1 MSSKRFGTLEGVFI
15 PSLLSIFGVI
25 MYLRLSWVV
34 GSVGIAAAILIIAL
48 SNFISLSTGL
58 SVSSIVTNIRIGHGG
73 AYSIITKSLGL
84 EAGGAIGLPLYLAQ
98 SISVAFYI
106 VGFAECWKYVFPAHN
121 FLLVCLIAW
130 AGILIVSYY
139 SASLAFRIQYVVL
152 LVIAFSFV
160 SIFLGKTSGSTPLQN
175 LDASSFLSGNFFKAF
190 AVFFPAVTG
199 FMAGLSM
206 SGELNEPKESIPK
219 GTLSAI
225 GVSIVAYLALA
236 LWFAKN
242 ASPQDLVNNTNIVID
257 MGRWP
262 SFVIAGIMG
271 ATLSSALNMCV
282 TAPRTLFA
290 LSHSGMLPL
299 SRFFVHRNHKSEPT
313 TAILLTAFIA
323 LATLL
328 VGTLNQVATLLTM
341 FFLITYGLINFSV
354 FVEQTIGITSFRP
367 SFRVSRIISFLG
379 WLGCLVVMFLINPM
393 FSLVAWLIIILLY
406 VGLVRRET
414 ERHSPDVRSGLLIFL
429 SEQMAK
435 TAAKLPYYPK
445 IWKPNVAVAV
455 EDIKSFSEAFRVL
468 LAIVSPSGRLA
479 AFRIVP
485 KLTEKNSEELKESV
499 EGFKQEGIFSEAIS
513 VEGVDSLKGAKTILQ
528 TLKGTHFPPNILFY
542 VLPKDDSRDPS
553 IAEMIKQSCL
563 ERLGIVIL
571 HQGKTE
577 LSDDPKE
584 INLWIRKGS
593 PNVDLSILTA
603 IQLQKNWD
611 GHIRLVQIVDVKEEI
626 DESVAYLSRLGDL
639 MRFPTDVD
647 IQVLVGKFPDVL
659 VQTPKAD
666 IDIFGMPEVPDLGLI
681 RKVSQEIETPIL
693 FLRDSH
699 HESAIA

>member
-1 MSSKRFGTLEGVFI
+1 MSSKRFGTFEGVFI

-34 GSVGIAAAILIIAL
+34 GSVGIAAAISIIAL

-98 SISVAFYI
+98 AISVAFYI
-106 VGFAECWKYVFPAHN
+106 VGFAECWKYVFPMHS

-130 AGILIVSYY
+130 IGVLMVSYY
-139 SASLAFRIQYVVL
+139 SARLAFRIQYVVL
-152 LVIAFSFV
+152 VIVGLSFI
-160 SIFLGKTSGSTPLQN
+160 SIFLGKTSGAAPAQDFS
-175 LDASSFLSGNFFKAF
+175 AVAVSSGSFFEAF

-206 SGELNEPKESIPK
+206 SGELNEPKKNIPN
-219 GTLSAI
+219 GTLAAV
-225 GVSIVAYLALA
+225 GVSIIAYVALA
-236 LWFAKN
+236 FWFAKS
-242 ASPQDLVNNTNIVID
+242 ATPQALVNNTNIVID

-290 LSHSGMLPL
+290 LSQSDTLPL
-299 SRFFVHRNHKSEPT
+299 SRFFVHRNQRNEPT
-313 TAILLTAFIA
+313 AAILLTALIA
-323 LATLL
+323 LITLL
-328 VGTLNQVATLLTM
+328 MGTLNQVATLLTM

-367 SFRVSRIISFLG
+367 SFNVPRIISFLG
-379 WLGCLVVMFLINPM
+379 WVGCLVVMFLINPM
-393 FSLVAWLIIILLY
+393 FSLVAWLVIILLY
-406 VGLVRRET
+406 IGLIRRET
-414 ERHSPDVRSGLLIFL
+414 ERYSPDVRSGLLIFL

-435 TAAKLPYYPK
+435 AAAKLPYYPK
-445 IWKPNVAVAV
+445 IWKPNVVVAV
-455 EDIKSFSEAFRVL
+455 EDIKNFAKAFGVL

-479 AFRIVP
+479 VFRIVP
-485 KLTEKNSEELKESV
+485 KVTESLSKELNESIEE
-499 EGFKQEGIFSEAIS
+499 FKQEGIFSEAIN
-513 VEGVDSLKGAKTILQ
+513 VEGADSLKGVKTILQ

-542 VLPKDDSRDPS
+542 ILPKDEARDQS
-553 IAEMIKQSCL
+553 IIEMIKQTCL
-563 ERLGIVIL
+563 EKLGIVIL
-571 HQGKTE
+571 QQGKAE
-577 LSDDPKE
+577 LSDDLKQ

-593 PNVDLSILTA
+593 PNLDLSILTA

-611 GHIRLVQIVDVKEEI
+611 GRIRLVQIVDVKEEI

-639 MRFPTDVD
+639 MRFPADVD

-659 VQTPKAD
+659 MQAPKAD
-666 IDIFGMPEVPDLGLI
+666 IDIFGMPEVPDIGLI
-681 RKVSQEIETPIL
+681 RKISQEIETSVL

-699 HESAIA
+699 HESAVA